1 MAKWVQVDWE
11 KLNQP
16 RQQTINGVAVTVYL
30 SPYDMPEAVK
40 GEYND
45 AKDRFVVRFQYL
57 GGKEPIEY
65 RSEDEH
71 VQLGIGRKTSRLHE
85 ILVDV
90 NALQAN
96 SVMLKMQPSELVAN
110 EVKEAIERFARSPVA
125 VAPQQGNYEAVS
137 EVLQQRREQV
147 YSPLA
152 GACG

>member
-16 RQQTINGVAVTVYL
+16 RQQTINGVEVTVYL

-96 SVMLKMQPSELVAN
+96 SVMLKMQPSDLVAN
-110 EVKEAIERFARSPVA
+110 EVKDAIDRFARSPVA
-125 VAPQQGNYEAVS
+125 AAPQKGNYEAVS